1 MTTSPQTST
10 AHPGSTGR
18 TRTSQTRAAIVTG
31 ASRGIG
37 RALAERLAA
46 DGFAVAVNYA
56 SRAADA
62 EAVVAA
68 IADTGGRAIAVAADV
83 SDPAAARRLFDE
95 TEAAFGGIDLLVNN
109 AGIMTMLP
117 VAGADP
123 GAVQRE
129 FAVNL
134 MGSFNTMQQAANRL
148 RAGGRIINFSTSA
161 IALALPGYGPYT
173 ATKAGVEML
182 TRVLAR
188 ELKGRD
194 ITVNAVAPGPVE
206 TDLFLNGKTEE
217 QIRFLAGLNPFGRLG
232 QPGDIAGLVSFLAG
246 PEAGWVNGQVIR
258 ANGGMA

>member
-1 MTTSPQTST
+1 MTTVSTTQTLS
-10 AHPGSTGR
+10 
-18 TRTSQTRAAIVTG
+18 SQTGAAIVTG

-37 RALAERLAA
+37 RAIALRLAA
-46 DGFAVAVNYA
+46 DGFAVTVNYA
-56 SRAADA
+56 SRSDDADQAVAEIAAA
-62 EAVVAA
+62 
-68 IADTGGRAIAVAADV
+68 GGRAIAVKADV
-83 SDPAAARRLFDE
+83 SLPADAARLFDE
-95 TEAAFGGIDLLVNN
+95 TAQAFGGVDVLVNN

-117 VAGADP
+117 IANADP

-148 RAGGRIINFSTSA
+148 RDGGRIINFSTSA

-173 ATKAGVEML
+173 ATKAAVEML
-182 TRVLAR
+182 TRVLAK
-188 ELKGRD
+188 ELKGRA

-206 TDLFLNGKTEE
+206 TELFTAGKTDE

-232 QPGDIAGLVSFLAG
+232 QPEDIAAVVAFLAG
-246 PEAGWVNGQVIR
+246 PEAGWVNGQVLR

>member
-1 MTTSPQTST
+1 MTTASSST
-10 AHPGSTGR
+10 LR
-18 TRTSQTRAAIVTG
+18 VAIVTG

-37 RALAERLAA
+37 RAIAQRLAA
-46 DGFAVAVNYA
+46 DGFAVAVNYT
-56 SRAADA
+56 SRPADA
-62 EAVVAA
+62 EAVAAA
-68 IADTGGRAIAVAADV
+68 ITAAGGRAIAVRADV
-83 SDPAAARRLFDE
+83 SQPAEAMRLFDE
-95 TEAAFGGIDLLVNN
+95 TIQAFGGVDLLVNN

-117 VAGADP
+117 VASADP

-148 RAGGRIINFSTSA
+148 RDGGRIINFSTSA

-173 ATKAGVEML
+173 ATKAAVEML
-182 TRVLAR
+182 TRVLAK
-188 ELKGRD
+188 ELKGRA

-206 TDLFLNGKTEE
+206 TELFTAGKTDE

-232 QPGDIAGLVSFLAG
+232 QPDDIAAVVAFLAG
-246 PEAGWVNGQVIR
+246 PEAGWINGQVLR